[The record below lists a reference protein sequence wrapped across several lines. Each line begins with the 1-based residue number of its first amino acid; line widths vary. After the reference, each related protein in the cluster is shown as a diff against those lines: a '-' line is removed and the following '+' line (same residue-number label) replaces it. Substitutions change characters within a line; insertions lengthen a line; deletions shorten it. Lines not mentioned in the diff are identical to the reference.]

1 VKLADFLNSFSS
13 AMSQH
18 KTAMEKLQDAIN
30 DVNTSS
36 DVINTTVSSFNDLD
50 LSEWLNSNEIDMSNA
65 GVSDWVDLESIA
77 NANPITEILNPI
89 KTMTNLFKFDIF

>member
-13 AMSQH
+13 AMSQQ

-30 DVNTSS
+30 EVNMANDAIS
-36 DVINTTVSSFNDLD
+36 TTVSSFNDLD
-50 LSEWLNSNEIDMSNA
+50 LTELFGSSEIDFKKNDI
-65 GVSDWVDLESIA
+65 GDYVDLESIA

-89 KTMTNLFKFDIF
+89 KGMANLFKFDIF